1 MRDYKEEYRTFHG
14 TPIEKKKRAKRN
26 TVRRRLARKGLVRK
40 GDGRDVHHK
49 NGDPFDD
56 SPSNLTV
63 ISASKN
69 RSIK

>member
-1 MRDYKEEYRTFHG
+1 MRDYKEEYKTFHG
-14 TPIEKKKRAKRN
+14 THIEKLKRAKRN
-26 TVRRRLARKGLVRK
+26 KVRRRCEAAGACRK

-56 SPSNLTV
+56 SPANLQV

-69 RSIK
+69 RSMK

>member
-1 MRDYKEEYRTFHG
+1 MRDYEEEYRTFHG
-14 TPIEKKKRAKRN
+14 TPLEKKKRAKRN
-26 TVRRRLARKGLVRK
+26 KVRRRCEAAGACRK

-49 NGDPFDD
+49 NGNPFDD
-56 SPSNLTV
+56 SPSNLQV